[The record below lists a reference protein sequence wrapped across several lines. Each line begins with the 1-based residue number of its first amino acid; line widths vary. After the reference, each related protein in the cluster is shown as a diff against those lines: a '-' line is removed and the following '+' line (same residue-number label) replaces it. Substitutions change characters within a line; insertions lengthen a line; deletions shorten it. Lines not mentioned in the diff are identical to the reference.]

1 MMHITCSNKSQ
12 KFYSHIYV
20 DCPFIVDAVSC
31 EAVRG
36 MGLKVHRYSSNN
48 LICSSKRVYSVQGLV
63 NHNDKKCLEGK
74 MMIQIEMSKSDKSIS
89 I

>member
-1 MMHITCSNKSQ
+1 MVKEDSYILSWKKPSRLQTIHDAYNLFQQMTKVFQS
-12 KFYSHIYV
+12 YV

-48 LICSSKRVYSVQGLV
+48 LIC
-63 NHNDKKCLEGK
+63 
-74 MMIQIEMSKSDKSIS
+74 
-89 I
+89 

>member
-1 MMHITCSNKSQ
+1 MVKEDSYILSWKKPIDYRQFMMHIICSNKSQ

-48 LICSSKRVYSVQGLV
+48 LIC
-63 NHNDKKCLEGK
+63 
-74 MMIQIEMSKSDKSIS
+74 
-89 I
+89 

>member
-1 MMHITCSNKSQ
+1 MVKEDSEKKPIDYRQFMLHIICSNKSQ

-36 MGLKVHRYSSNN
+36 MGLKVHIRYSSNN
-48 LICSSKRVYSVQGLV
+48 LIC
-63 NHNDKKCLEGK
+63 
-74 MMIQIEMSKSDKSIS
+74 
-89 I
+89 